1 MTLRNLVPSFSK
13 KRVPVSYDSDNPF
26 SLLHRD
32 MDSLFDDFFSGFDI
46 EPFGKRYSSFSPDI
60 EVSESDKDI
69 KISAELPGL
78 DEKDIDVSLTD
89 DTLTISGEKKEE
101 KESKDK
107 GYYMK
112 ERSYGS
118 FKRSI
123 PLYTEIEADKID
135 AHFKK
140 GVLTIKLPKTRKE
153 VEAKKKITVKI
164 D

>member
-13 KRVPVSYDSDNPF
+13 KRVPESYDIDNPF

-32 MDSLFDDFFSGFDI
+32 MDRLFDDFFSGFDI
-46 EPFGKRYSSFSPDI
+46 EPFGKSYSSFSPDI
-60 EVSESDKDI
+60 EVSESEKEI

-78 DEKDIDVSLTD
+78 DENDIDVSLTD

-101 KESKDK
+101 QESKEK
-107 GYYMK
+107 GYFMK

-118 FKRSI
+118 FTRSI
-123 PLYTEIEADKID
+123 PLYTEVAADKIN

-140 GVLTIKLPKTRKE
+140 GVLTMKLPKIEKK
-153 VEAKKKITVKI
+153 VEAKKKITVKV

>member
-1 MTLRNLVPSFSK
+1 MTLRNLVPSFGK
-13 KRVPVSYDSDNPF
+13 KRVPVNFESDSPF

-32 MDSLFDDFFSGFDI
+32 MDRLFDDFFSGVDI
-46 EPFGKRYSSFSPDI
+46 EPFGNRYSSFSPDI

-101 KESKDK
+101 KESKEK

-118 FKRSI
+118 FTRAI
-123 PLYTEIEADKID
+123 PLYTDVEADKID

-140 GVLTIKLPKTRKE
+140 GVLTIKLPKSKKE
-153 VEAKKKITVKI
+153 IEAKKKITVKV

>member
-1 MTLRNLVPSFSK
+1 MTLRNLVPSFGK
-13 KRVPVSYDSDNPF
+13 KRVPVRYDRDN
-26 SLLHRD
+26 SLGLLCRD
-32 MDSLFDDFFSGFDI
+32 MDRLFDDFFSGFDI
-46 EPFGKRYSSFSPDI
+46 EPFGKDYSSFNPDI

-101 KESKDK
+101 KESREK
-107 GYYMK
+107 GYFMK

-118 FKRSI
+118 FTRSI
-123 PLYTEIEADKID
+123 PLYTDVEAEKID

-140 GVLTIKLPKTRKE
+140 GVLTIKLPKSKKE
-153 VEAKKKITVKI
+153 IEAKKKITVEV

>member
-1 MTLRNLVPSFSK
+1 MTLRNLVPSFGK
-13 KRVPVSYDSDNPF
+13 KRVPVTYESDNPF
-26 SLLHRD
+26 SFLHRD
-32 MDSLFDDFFSGFDI
+32 MDRLFDDFFSGFDI

-69 KISAELPGL
+69 KVSVELPGL

-101 KESKDK
+101 KESKEK

-118 FKRSI
+118 FTRSI
-123 PLYTEIEADKID
+123 PLYTDVEADKID

-140 GVLTIKLPKTRKE
+140 GVLTIKLPKSKKE
-153 VEAKKKITVKI
+153 IEAKKKITVKV